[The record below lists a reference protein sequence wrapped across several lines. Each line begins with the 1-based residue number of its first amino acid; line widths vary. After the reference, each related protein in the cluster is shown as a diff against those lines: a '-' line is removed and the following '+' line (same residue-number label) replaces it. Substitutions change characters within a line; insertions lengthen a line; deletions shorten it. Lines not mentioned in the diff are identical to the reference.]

1 MSNKFLGTSQGSLN
15 LSNGTIPFYG
25 QSLGAQ
31 SLDPSKPVKT
41 NSLRQLVS
49 SKYNISDIN
58 NLQDKLDTVFAN
70 PFVGTLQVSDLETD
84 DTFSLNL
91 ELKKIDNI
99 VSATQAP
106 DITNM
111 SGLLK
116 TPEIAIDRMYNTD
129 QSIWVDMT
137 QNFVEVNATGF
148 KINGNI
154 NHLST
159 LDTNSSNSFAMVKQ

>member
-58 NLQDKLDTVFAN
+58 NLQDKLDTVIVS
-70 PFVGTLQVSDLETD
+70 PFVGTLQVTDLETD
-84 DTFSLNL
+84 DTCSLNL
-91 ELKKIDNI
+91 EFKKIDNI
-99 VSATQAP
+99 ASATQTP
-106 DITNM
+106 DITTM
-111 SGLLK
+111 SGLMK
-116 TPEIAIDRMYNTD
+116 TPELLLIE
-129 QSIWVDMT
+129 SII
-137 QNFVEVNATGF
+137 Q
-148 KINGNI
+148 
-154 NHLST
+154 
-159 LDTNSSNSFAMVKQ
+159 TNQFGSYLLLK